1 MYIGSPYHSY
11 VRRRYV
17 QTKFYWHQQRNAKNR
32 AHNLLQYNLL
42 SINDSHTLSITLFQ
56 LHHGAKPLLVQQLY
70 LLFHP
75 TSTNK
80 AASFNNTAPTRQ
92 HTSITKKAPTRQLN
106 IIIRVT
112 HSKLQ
117 RWLPGTNPLS
127 R

>member
-17 QTKFYWHQQRNAKNR
+17 QTEFYWHQQRNAKNR
-32 AHNLLQYNLL
+32 AHNPIQYYLL
-42 SINDSHTLSITLFQ
+42 SISNSHKLSITLFQ
-56 LHHGAKPLLVQQLY
+56 LHHGAKPLSVQQLY
-70 LLFHP
+70 LIFHP

-80 AASFNNTAPTRQ
+80 AASINNTAPTRQ
-92 HTSITKKAPTRQLN
+92 HTSITKKSPTRQLN
-106 IIIRVT
+106 IIIRFT
-112 HSKLQ
+112 HRKLQ